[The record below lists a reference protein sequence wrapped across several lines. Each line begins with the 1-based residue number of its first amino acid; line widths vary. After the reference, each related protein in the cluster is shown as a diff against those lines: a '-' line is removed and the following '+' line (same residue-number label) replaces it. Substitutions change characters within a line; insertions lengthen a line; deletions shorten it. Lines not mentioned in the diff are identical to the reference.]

1 MKISTLQLENN
12 IFVAPM
18 AGVTDLAYRTIL
30 HEMGAG
36 MLYTEMVS
44 AKALYYGDRKTKQ
57 LMRNDMTGHWGV
69 QIFGSD
75 PSVMAYGAKMAEQT
89 GCSLIDINMG
99 CPVPKVA
106 GNGDGSALMKQPSL
120 AGKVME
126 AVKKAV
132 HIPVTAKLR
141 SGWDAQHINAPE
153 MAKVL
158 QESGADAIT
167 VHGRTREQ
175 MYRGKADWSVI
186 AAVKQTVDIPVIGNG
201 DIMRAADAER
211 MLMETGCDGVMLAR
225 GVMGNPWLVR
235 QCAQKLAGREP
246 KEVSAAERTEMALR
260 HVRLLVETKGEKIG
274 ILESRSHLSWY
285 LKGMQGAARAR
296 EQVNR
301 AATLRETEEILRT
314 ALSEQIEMR
323 NDQ

>member
-44 AKALYYGDRKTKQ
+44 AKALYYGDCKTRQ
-57 LMRNDMTGHWGV
+57 LMRNDTAGHWGV

-75 PSVMAYGAKMAEQT
+75 PAVMAYGAKAAEQM

-141 SGWDAQHINAPE
+141 SGWDARHINAPE

-158 QESGADAIT
+158 QESGADALA

-186 AAVKQTVDIPVIGNG
+186 AAVKQTVDIPIIGNG
-201 DIMRAADAER
+201 DIMRAEDAER
-211 MLMETGCDGVMLAR
+211 MLAETGCDGVMLAR

-246 KEVSAAERTEMALR
+246 EAVGAAERTEMALR

-285 LKGMQGAARAR
+285 LKGMPGAARAR

-314 ALSEQIEMR
+314 VLSEQMEMR
-323 NDQ
+323 ND

>member
-1 MKISTLQLENN
+1 MKIGTLKLKNN

-18 AGVTDLAYRTIL
+18 AGVTDAAYRTIL
-30 HEMGAG
+30 QEMGAG

-44 AKALYYGDRKTKQ
+44 AKALYFGDRKTKQ
-57 LMRNDMTGHWGV
+57 LMQGGGAGQLWGV

-75 PSVMAYGAKMAEQT
+75 PAVMAYGAKLAAQT

-106 GNGDGSALMKQPSL
+106 GNGDGSALLKQPRL
-120 AGKVME
+120 AGRVVE

-132 HIPVTAKLR
+132 DIPVTVKIR

-153 MAKVL
+153 VAKIL

-186 AAVKQTVDIPVIGNG
+186 AAVKEAVRIPVIGNG
-201 DIMRAADAER
+201 DIMAADDAAA
-211 MLMETGCDGVMLAR
+211 MLAQTGCDGVMLAR

-235 QCAQKLAGREP
+235 QCVQILDGQQPEKVGGE
-246 KEVSAAERTEMALR
+246 ERINMALR
-260 HVRLLVETKGEKIG
+260 HVRLLVDTKGEKIG

-285 LKGMQGAARAR
+285 LKGMHGAAQAR
-296 EQVNR
+296 EQLNR
-301 AATLRETEEILRT
+301 AAGLDEIEEILQAVLR
-314 ALSEQIEMR
+314 
-323 NDQ
+323 DQ